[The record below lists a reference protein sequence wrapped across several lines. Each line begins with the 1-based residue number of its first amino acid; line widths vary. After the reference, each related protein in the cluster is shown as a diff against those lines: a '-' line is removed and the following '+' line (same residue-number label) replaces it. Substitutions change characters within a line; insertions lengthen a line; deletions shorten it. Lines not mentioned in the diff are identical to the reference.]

1 MRFEAVRVRSIF
13 YDAEEQKMPSNV
25 VTKTTSPEGKAETER
40 PIDTLGRERETD
52 CDCFYGT
59 RHVPV
64 RRDIEA
70 AKKGEN
76 FMRVFAVE

>member
-40 PIDTLGRERETD
+40 PIDTLGRERERPTATAFTEPD
-52 CDCFYGT
+52 TYPFDGT
-59 RHVPV
+59 LKPR
-64 RRDIEA
+64 
-70 AKKGEN
+70 KKEKTL
-76 FMRVFAVE
+76 